1 MNDVHVSD
9 PHHVPEILISG
20 PVNIKRIGGFLLITL
35 TAARAAGHN
44 VRGRRSR
51 RCAGAI
57 GRASRCVSP

>member
-35 TAARAAGHN
+35 TAAEKRF
-44 VRGRRSR
+44 RSLR
-51 RCAGAI
+51 WEAKC
-57 GRASRCVSP
+57 